1 MTEDNSSFSRRRRR
15 RRDLGTSTTARPSC
29 HRQSAH
35 LFATQVGLIS
45 IAAALVQISSTQHT
59 ALAFTY
65 GGHRRPSVAL
75 FDISTRAGSRTMLN
89 AQAASADDASSS
101 RGGADDDND
110 DSNAKDRAMAALSN
124 PGGELPSNPD
134 AGGGKDP
141 AKGGEEASTSGAA
154 AASILPPLPGYESD
168 FGSEAANGSARVK
181 DRRKRRPHVKMK
193 RRPGQR
199 GSSRRERVVKPS
211 SFSSSASTPS
221 SLLPPNDPLPDLAR
235 YKSGVEEKSLEES
248 LLEWEKKKGTAG
260 SNGGGSDRRGN
271 KGDSPSSAP
280 SSLLPPISG
289 GSETSP
295 LDWGDWFQSGKSK
308 GSNSEAGA
316 LLPDLPPIP
325 GTSSAEASGR
335 DDILSSRPP
344 STDELPSVSDLFAP
358 STLASKSSPQA
369 DSELS
374 GGKSASEPDDS
385 RFSSSSGALEGVIPV
400 SELFYR
406 STQSISVDDYEDE
419 FLREKEKKGVGA
431 RRRDLPGAIK
441 DNVRHPPRKPSPDD
455 DSHDDEELPFSIE
468 QSDRLETDGNKIRI
482 RRNEATSSSNASKR
496 KPDRRGRQGPGR
508 GRGRGRQSRSTKGK
522 RKMVR
527 RGMEMLVG
535 GEPINA
541 DPPLRYMDLYYNRGP
556 SPDSS
561 TADIDY
567 IAFGFEDATADDSRK
582 SPIAPIAVDW
592 TNSIS
597 LNSRDFGPL
606 LHNPS
611 IPLVSQLSR
620 GIYCEHFVS
629 SALKWKICPKDFRDI
644 VKTHELSMQKK
655 RKEENTD
662 EETAKARKAT
672 GTSGISNLQL
682 QEQEYS
688 NIIDGI
694 EDAVSAGVEESNNK
708 DAETSEAQEADV
720 QEPKAQEAD
729 VQESEAQESNGI
741 ESEAQESDVQESD
754 IEIIDQRNL
763 DGKVTTNTP
772 GVARDETADKH
783 KKKSRGQEKEKSRGF
798 GSGAGFGSSKQKRPK
813 KGDRGGSEA
822 KHLSPPSSFHPA
834 QSIPGEG
841 EEEEENLSSSLEAT
855 STNRRARRRK
865 ATERKAAYDQV
876 CLSGGLKFTIGLTRT
891 ELESGHDG
899 GSGGHIL
906 RRVLSRGIATGINAD
921 SWGLNV
927 RIAKLILRELDGGST
942 DVDIDFHMIAKPG
955 QNEAVMLNSG
965 KINAALGQLMDD
977 GEMAVNM
984 AAAAREEKA
993 WPSKIRD
1000 RVVEEFLFE
1009 EDDEE
1014 DEAIIKNAQE
1024 KTSMEHQNESSSENS
1039 EGRNGDSDEYDGPFG
1054 MPGDTIYEPDD
1065 IYLGGGNGGVFYD
1078 YSETGV
1084 DNSPFKGELG
1094 PLLVDAATQ
1103 RAIRRHPRVIAI
1115 GDVHGCLDE
1124 LQMLLRR
1131 CDYQPGDLVVFLGDL
1146 VSKGPDS
1153 LSVVQMAREIGAI
1166 GVRGNHDF
1174 EVIRWHQAMKS
1185 GADPPVIGSEHFHIA
1200 SGLSTADLK
1209 WMYSLPWYIS
1219 SKELGALF
1227 VHAGFVSGI
1236 RLGKQN
1242 PRLMM
1247 NMRSILPDGTVT
1259 SKFFNNWPWA
1269 RLWDGPQT
1277 VLFGHDA
1284 DRGLQQYE
1292 HAIGL
1297 DTGCVYGGRLT
1308 ACILPEKRLVSVSA
1322 RREYFQYRRK
1332 HFD

>member
-1 MTEDNSSFSRRRRR
+1 M
-15 RRDLGTSTTARPSC
+15 LHATA
-29 HRQSAH
+29 AK
-35 LFATQVGLIS
+35 G
-45 IAAALVQISSTQHT
+45 
-59 ALAFTY
+59 
-65 GGHRRPSVAL
+65 
-75 FDISTRAGSRTMLN
+75 
-89 AQAASADDASSS
+89 DDDTSSS
-101 RGGADDDND
+101 GKGGADDHGND
-110 DSNAKDRAMAALSN
+110 DSRAAKDRAMAALSN
-124 PGGELPSNPD
+124 PGGKFPKDSGASNTPKD
-134 AGGGKDP
+134 AGG
-141 AKGGEEASTSGAA
+141 EATSTTSGA
-154 AASILPPLPGYESD
+154 AASILPPLPGYERD
-168 FGSEAANGSARVK
+168 FKSGASSRTR

-193 RRPGQR
+193 RRSGQR
-199 GSSRRERVVKPS
+199 SSSGGGSDGSRRERGVKPS
-211 SFSSSASTPS
+211 SFSSSASTPP

-235 YKSGVEEKSLEES
+235 YSNSGVEEKSLEES
-248 LLEWEKKKGTAG
+248 IVGWEKEKKGSG
-260 SNGGGSDRRGN
+260 SNKKGASRSDRRGTSSSSSSSS
-271 KGDSPSSAP
+271 SPGP
-280 SSLLPPISG
+280 TSLLPPLSG

-295 LDWGDWFQSGKSK
+295 LDWGDWFQSGETKGSK
-308 GSNSEAGA
+308 GNTSGA
-316 LLPDLPPIP
+316 TTSSSFDLLPELPPIP
-325 GTSSAEASGR
+325 GSSSAKTSGG
-335 DDILSSRPP
+335 DDIFSSLQP
-344 STDELPSVSDLFAP
+344 STGELPSVSDLFAP
-358 STLASKSSPQA
+358 STMASKLSSETDSRESSGNESASDPQG
-369 DSELS
+369 SKKSS
-374 GGKSASEPDDS
+374 GGSGGG
-385 RFSSSSGALEGVIPV
+385 GALEGVIPV

-406 STQSISVDDYEDE
+406 STQSISADDYEEE
-419 FLREKEKKGVGA
+419 FPREKETKGGNGIGDSIDVV
-431 RRRDLPGAIK
+431 K
-441 DNVRHPPRKPSPDD
+441 DNARHPPNKPSPDD

-482 RRNEATSSSNASKR
+482 RRNEAALSANASR
-496 KPDRRGRQGPGR
+496 RRADRRGRQGGGR
-508 GRGRGRQSRSTKGK
+508 GRGRGRQPRSSKGK

-541 DPPLRYMDLYYNRGP
+541 DPPLRHMDLFYHRAA
-556 SPDSS
+556 SSDSG
-561 TADIDY
+561 TTDIDY
-567 IAFGFEDATADDSRK
+567 TAFGFEGTNDDDNNGK
-582 SPIAPIAVDW
+582 SPIAPAVIDW
-592 TNSIS
+592 TNAIS

-611 IPLVSQLSR
+611 IPLVSKLSR

-655 RKEENTD
+655 RKEARID
-662 EETAKARKAT
+662 EESAKAREGAT
-672 GTSGISNLQL
+672 KSGVSNLRL

-688 NIIDGI
+688 NLIDTI
-694 EDAVSAGVEESNNK
+694 EDAVDTAGVSVEES
-708 DAETSEAQEADV
+708 DANVGESDE
-720 QEPKAQEAD
+720 
-729 VQESEAQESNGI
+729 ESETDVDRIASKDE
-741 ESEAQESDVQESD
+741 ESETDV
-754 IEIIDQRNL
+754 DQ
-763 DGKVTTNTP
+763 TM
-772 GVARDETADKH
+772 RDEEVSTNVQAAGRDVITDKKAKGQS
-783 KKKSRGQEKEKSRGF
+783 KKKEKSRGF
-798 GSGAGFGSSKQKRPK
+798 GSGAGFGSSKQKRSK
-813 KGDRGGSEA
+813 KGGGSEA
-822 KHLSPPSSFHPA
+822 KHLSPPSSFHPLK
-834 QSIPGEG
+834 SILG
-841 EEEEENLSSSLEAT
+841 EEEDDEESAPLDVT
-855 STNRRARRRK
+855 PTNRRARRRK
-865 ATERKAAYDQV
+865 ASEKKVGYDQV
-876 CLSGGLKFTIGLTRT
+876 CLSGGMKFTIGLTRT

-906 RRVLSRGIATGINAD
+906 RRVLSKGIATGIDAEK
-921 SWGLNV
+921 WGLNV
-927 RIAKLILRELDGGST
+927 RIAKLILREVDGGST
-942 DVDIDFHMIAKPG
+942 DVDVDFHMIAKPG
-955 QNEAVMLNSG
+955 QNEAVMINSG

-977 GEMAVNM
+977 GDMAVNM
-984 AAAAREEKA
+984 AAAAKEEKG

-1014 DEAIIKNAQE
+1014 DEAIIENAQDNALPEVQDTSSTTDNAQKE
-1024 KTSMEHQNESSSENS
+1024 KD
-1039 EGRNGDSDEYDGPFG
+1039 NGDDSEYDGPFG
-1054 MPGDTIYEPDD
+1054 MPGDIIYESDD

-1078 YSETGV
+1078 YSEAGV
-1084 DNSPFKGELG
+1084 DSAPFKGELG

-1103 RAIRRHPRVIAI
+1103 RAIQRHPRVIAI

-1200 SGLSTADLK
+1200 SGLSKADLK

-1236 RLGKQN
+1236 RLSKQN

>member
-1 MTEDNSSFSRRRRR
+1 LR
-15 RRDLGTSTTARPSC
+15 
-29 HRQSAH
+29 
-35 LFATQVGLIS
+35 TQIGLIS
-45 IAAALVQISSTQHT
+45 IAAALVNISSPRQT
-59 ALAFTY
+59 ALAFTH
-65 GGHRRPSVAL
+65 GGNRQSSSTYVDHRRSAAP
-75 FDISTRAGSRTMLN
+75 FDLSKRDHSSRSMVH
-89 AQAASADDASSS
+89 AAATADDDTG
-101 RGGADDDND
+101 RGGAGDEND

-124 PGGELPSNPD
+124 PGGELPKDSGEPD
-134 AGGGKDP
+134 TTKD
-141 AKGGEEASTSGAA
+141 AEGEEGSTSAA

-168 FGSEAANGSARVK
+168 FGSGTAFPTR
-181 DRRKRRPHVKMK
+181 DRRKRRPQVKMK
-193 RRPGQR
+193 RRSGQR
-199 GSSRRERVVKPS
+199 NSSRMERGAKPS
-211 SFSSSASTPS
+211 SFSSSTSTPS
-221 SLLPPNDPLPDLAR
+221 SLLPKNDPLPDLAR
-235 YKSGVEEKSLEES
+235 FGNSGVEEKSLEES
-248 LLEWEKKKGTAG
+248 ILDWEQKQEGQG
-260 SNGGGSDRRGN
+260 SNKGSSDRRGT
-271 KGDSPSSAP
+271 SSSSSSSP
-280 SSLLPPISG
+280 SSLLPPLSG

-295 LDWGDWFQSGKSK
+295 LDWGDWFQSGESK
-308 GSNSEAGA
+308 GSKGDTSDTTSSSFT
-316 LLPDLPPIP
+316 LLPELPPIP
-325 GTSSAEASGR
+325 GSSYANKGGR
-335 DDILSSRPP
+335 DDILSSRQRAA
-344 STDELPSVSDLFAP
+344 DELPSVSDLFAP
-358 STLASKSSPQA
+358 STMASKSSPETGSRKSPG
-369 DSELS
+369 D
-374 GGKSASEPDDS
+374 KSASELDGS
-385 RFSSSSGALEGVIPV
+385 KSSGDSGALEGVIPV

-406 STQSISVDDYEDE
+406 STQSISADDYEDE
-419 FLREKEKKGVGA
+419 FLGDKEEESGDALGGSRGTMKDSA
-431 RRRDLPGAIK
+431 RHK
-441 DNVRHPPRKPSPDD
+441 PRKPSSDD
-455 DSHDDEELPFSIE
+455 DTHDDEELPFSIE

-482 RRNEATSSSNASKR
+482 RRNEATSSTDTSRRRRNV
-496 KPDRRGRQGPGR
+496 RGRQAGGR
-508 GRGRGRQSRSTKGK
+508 DRGRGRQRRSSKGK

-541 DPPLRYMDLYYNRGP
+541 DPPLRHVDLCYHRGP
-556 SPDSS
+556 SPDSN
-561 TADIDY
+561 TAEIDY
-567 IAFGFEDATADDSRK
+567 TAFGFEDTSDDNGI
-582 SPIAPIAVDW
+582 SPIAPATLDW

-611 IPLVSQLSR
+611 IPLVSKLSQ
-620 GIYCEHFVS
+620 GIYCEHFVN
-629 SALKWKICPKDFRDI
+629 SALKWKVCPKDFRDI
-644 VKTHELSMQKK
+644 VKTHELSIQKK
-655 RKEENTD
+655 RKQKDVD
-662 EETAKARKAT
+662 EESDKAEKSN
-672 GTSGISNLQL
+672 GKSGVSNFRL

-688 NIIDGI
+688 NLIDNI
-694 EDAVSAGVEESNNK
+694 EDAVDAVGEAVEQRDANVTK
-708 DAETSEAQEADV
+708 DLKV
-720 QEPKAQEAD
+720 QNFDTNIGQT
-729 VQESEAQESNGI
+729 
-741 ESEAQESDVQESD
+741 
-754 IEIIDQRNL
+754 NL
-763 DGKVTTNTP
+763 DESVTTNAL
-772 GVARDETADKH
+772 GGAREGTTDKI
-783 KKKSRGQEKEKSRGF
+783 KKSRSRQEKDKSRGF
-798 GSGAGFGSSKQKRPK
+798 ASGAGFGSSKQKRSK
-813 KGDRGGSEA
+813 KGESLEA
-822 KHLSPPSSFHPA
+822 KHLSPPSSFHPMK
-834 QSIPGEG
+834 SILGEG
-841 EEEEENLSSSLEAT
+841 DEEEEGNLPSEAT
-855 STNRRARRRK
+855 PTNRRARRRK
-865 ATERKAAYDQV
+865 ATEKKVAYDQV
-876 CLSGGLKFTIGLTRT
+876 CLSGGLKFTIGLMRT

-906 RRVLSRGIATGINAD
+906 RRVLSKGIATGINAEK
-921 SWGLNV
+921 WGLNV
-927 RIAKLILRELDGGST
+927 RIAKLVLREVDGGST
-942 DVDIDFHMIAKPG
+942 DVDVDFHMIAKPG
-955 QNEAVMLNSG
+955 QNEAVMINSG

-977 GEMAVNM
+977 GDMAVNM
-984 AAAAREEKA
+984 AAAAKEEKG

-1014 DEAIIKNAQE
+1014 DEAIIENAQD
-1024 KTSMEHQNESSSENS
+1024 KTPPEVQDKSPPENS
-1039 EGRNGDSDEYDGPFG
+1039 EKEIDNITEYDGPFG

-1065 IYLGGGNGGVFYD
+1065 IFLGGGNGGVFYD
-1078 YSETGV
+1078 YSEAGV
-1084 DNSPFKGELG
+1084 DNAPFKGELG

-1103 RAIRRHPRVIAI
+1103 RAIQRHPRVIAI

-1200 SGLSTADLK
+1200 SGLSKEDLK

-1236 RLGKQN
+1236 RLSKQN

>member
-1 MTEDNSSFSRRRRR
+1 MMAGGDTSSYSSRRRRR
-15 RRDLGTSTTARPSC
+15 RQDLGTSTAAAGSSC

-35 LFATQVGLIS
+35 LFATPVGLIS
-45 IAAALVQISSTQHT
+45 IAAALVQISSNQQT

-65 GGHRRPSVAL
+65 GGRHRQSSAAL
-75 FDISTRAGSRTMLN
+75 FDTTSISTRAGSRIMLH
-89 AQAASADDASSS
+89 AASSDDASSK
-101 RGGADDDND
+101 GGLDDDND

-124 PGGELPSNPD
+124 PGGEFPSDQD
-134 AGGGKDP
+134 AGGGKDR
-141 AKGGEEASTSGAA
+141 GDEGASTTPGAA

-168 FGSEAANGSARVK
+168 FGSGVTNGSARIK

-193 RRPGQR
+193 RRSGQR

-211 SFSSSASTPS
+211 SFSSSPSTPS
-221 SLLPPNDPLPDLAR
+221 SLLPRNDPLPDLAR
-235 YKSGVEEKSLEES
+235 YNSGVEEKSLEES
-248 LLEWEKKKGTAG
+248 ILEWGEEKGASSGKGD
-260 SNGGGSDRRGN
+260 NKDWKEN
-271 KGDSPSSAP
+271 KGDSPSSAS
-280 SSLLPPISG
+280 SSLLPPLSN
-289 GSETSP
+289 SETSP
-295 LDWGDWFQSGKSK
+295 LDWGDWFQSGTSK
-308 GSNSEAGA
+308 GSDSEVGA

-325 GTSSAEASGR
+325 GTSSAKPSGR
-335 DDILSSRPP
+335 DDILSSNPP
-344 STDELPSVSDLFAP
+344 SADELPSVSDLFAP
-358 STLASKSSPQA
+358 STLASKSSSKA
-369 DSELS
+369 DPNEPSSGTSVSES
-374 GGKSASEPDDS
+374 DDS
-385 RFSSSSGALEGVIPV
+385 RSNSSSGALEGVIPV

-406 STQSISVDDYEDE
+406 STQSLSADDDDG
-419 FLREKEKKGVGA
+419 FLREKERKGADA
-431 RRRDLPGAIK
+431 RRRDLPGGIK
-441 DNVRHPPRKPSPDD
+441 DNARHPSQKPSPDD

-468 QSDRLETDGNKIRI
+468 QSDRLETDGNKMRI
-482 RRNEATSSSNASKR
+482 RRNEATSSSNAANR
-496 KPDRRGRQGPGR
+496 KPDRRGRQGGAR
-508 GRGRGRQSRSTKGK
+508 GRGRGRKSRSSKGK

-541 DPPLRYMDLYYNRGP
+541 DPPLRFMDLFYRRGP

-561 TADIDY
+561 TSDIDY
-567 IAFGFEDATADDSRK
+567 AAFGFEDATDDNIK
-582 SPIAPIAVDW
+582 SPIAPTAVDW
-592 TNSIS
+592 TNAIS
-597 LNSRDFGPL
+597 SNSRDFGPL

-629 SALKWKICPKDFRDI
+629 SALKWKICPKELRDI
-644 VKTHELSMQKK
+644 VKTHELSTQKK
-655 RKEENTD
+655 RKED
-662 EETAKARKAT
+662 KADKETANAGKAT
-672 GTSGISNLQL
+672 GTPSVNNLRL

-688 NIIDGI
+688 NLVDGI
-694 EDAVSAGVEESNNK
+694 ENAMK
-708 DAETSEAQEADV
+708 TTDAEGNEEDGQSTGSQKSDA
-720 QEPKAQEAD
+720 
-729 VQESEAQESNGI
+729 QESEA
-741 ESEAQESDVQESD
+741 EAPDDVLESD
-754 IEIIDQRNL
+754 IEIIDQPNL
-763 DGKVTTNTP
+763 DGKNATTN
-772 GVARDETADKH
+772 VLENSRSET
-783 KKKSRGQEKEKSRGF
+783 KEKPRGF
-798 GSGAGFGSSKQKRPK
+798 GSGAGFGSSKLKRSK
-813 KGDRGGSEA
+813 KGGGSET
-822 KHLSPPSSFHPA
+822 KNLSPPSSFHPV
-834 QSIPGEG
+834 QSIPGKD
-841 EEEEENLSSSLEAT
+841 EETEENSPLPEAT
-855 STNRRARRRK
+855 PANRRARRRK
-865 ATERKAAYDQV
+865 TAERVAPHDQV
-876 CLSGGLKFTIGLTRT
+876 CLSGGLKFTVGLTRT
-891 ELESGHDG
+891 ELESGRDG

-921 SWGLNV
+921 SWGLHV
-927 RIAKLILRELDGGST
+927 RIAKLILREVDGGST
-942 DVDIDFHMIAKPG
+942 DVDVDFHMLAKPG

-984 AAAAREEKA
+984 AAAAREEKG

-1014 DEAIIKNAQE
+1014 DEAIIESAQDKKSLE
-1024 KTSMEHQNESSSENS
+1024 LEDESSSDNSEERKDENS
-1039 EGRNGDSDEYDGPFG
+1039 GEYDGPFG

-1065 IYLGGGNGGVFYD
+1065 IYLGSGNGGVFYD
-1078 YSETGV
+1078 YSEAGV
-1084 DNSPFKGELG
+1084 DNAPFKGELG

-1103 RAIRRHPRVIAI
+1103 RAIQRHPRVIAI